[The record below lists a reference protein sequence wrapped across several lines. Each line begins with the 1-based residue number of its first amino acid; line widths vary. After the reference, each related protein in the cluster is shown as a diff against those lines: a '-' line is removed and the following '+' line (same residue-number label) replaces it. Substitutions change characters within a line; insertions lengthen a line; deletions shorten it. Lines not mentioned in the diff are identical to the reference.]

1 VEVNGVYSESNV
13 FLGYRDLA
21 QNEIYRV
28 TNNEWNWQVF
38 NGLEMTITQQTGRLQ
53 FIASYGR
60 QWQSMEGTWQPRDP
74 AAILQPNAFANTG
87 GLGNTA
93 APVSAPTDA
102 NSLSGTQSTGGTPWQ
117 DHVLRGGVSFQAPL
131 GLLLSTTFQ
140 YQSGQWSGPI
150 ITRVTAETRYGPA
163 TVTLPNGR
171 VVSNPLATP
180 NRFVGETRT
189 DQQFTLPAYHTV
201 SLRVGRR
208 FSIGRL
214 NIDGGVEAF
223 NLFNEDADVDMRSGG
238 NQTFNP
244 NYRLTQ
250 TPQRARS
257 GQLAFRVTF

>member
-1 VEVNGVYSESNV
+1 
-13 FLGYRDLA
+13 
-21 QNEIYRV
+21 
-28 TNNEWNWQVF
+28 
-38 NGLEMTITQQTGRLQ
+38 
-53 FIASYGR
+53 
-60 QWQSMEGTWQPRDP
+60 
-74 AAILQPNAFANTG
+74 
-87 GLGNTA
+87 
-93 APVSAPTDA
+93 
-102 NSLSGTQSTGGTPWQ
+102 
-117 DHVLRGGVSFQAPL
+117 
-131 GLLLSTTFQ
+131 LLLSTTFQ